1 VLLLGVWVC
10 GCVGEWVV
18 CLCMCVCC
26 RVSDK
31 AVFVLGGIGD
41 DECECSVCGCM
52 IVCVSV

>member
-1 VLLLGVWVC
+1 
-10 GCVGEWVV
+10 
-18 CLCMCVCC
+18 MCVCC

-41 DECECSVCGCM
+41 GECECSVCGCM